1 MESKNIN
8 KISIDIPNYTGPLEV
23 LLDLAKTQ
31 KVDLAQISITKL
43 ADQFLEFIKNNQ
55 NINLETA
62 SEFLLMAT
70 WLAYLKSKL
79 LLPEDDDEDFK
90 ALEVAEKL
98 KLQLKKLELI
108 RILSD
113 QMLKKKR
120 LGVHIFIRGM
130 KGGIRSINTPVYD
143 VTLYELLKTYST
155 MQMQKTFQNI
165 SIPKLPVFT
174 TEEGIKQIKNNLDKI
189 KDWKDIIELIP
200 KFYFENKMKRSGI
213 AGIFAASL
221 ELTKEGAILLSQEK
235 GFNKLMIKN
244 LKMKNNKN
252 NIIDFPASPTK
263 LERQVEAILF
273 AASEPLDI
281 ETIEKR
287 VQTTN
292 NLKNSRKSSSN
303 I

>member
-1 MESKNIN
+1 MESNIDN
-8 KISIDIPNYTGPLEV
+8 KMSIDIPNYTGPLEV

-90 ALEVAEKL
+90 ALEVAKKL

-143 VTLYELLKTYST
+143 VTLYELLKTYSN

-221 ELTKEGAILLSQEK
+221 ELTKEGAILISQEK
-235 GFNKLMIKN
+235 GLT
-244 LKMKNNKN
+244 
-252 NIIDFPASPTK
+252 S
-263 LERQVEAILF
+263 
-273 AASEPLDI
+273 
-281 ETIEKR
+281 
-287 VQTTN
+287 
-292 NLKNSRKSSSN
+292 
-303 I
+303 